1 MNRLIKSQLHTIKLL
16 NNLDLSTLAA
26 LSNFSK
32 SYLSQVKSGQRPASP
47 KLMAV
52 IEEYA
57 KPKKQETD
65 HIKLFMESREAVAC
79 SKPTL
84 RFYRILLHRYADIMD
99 YLKANSRTIERFLND
114 IPESN
119 NNLCTRHAYYRTLR
133 AFYNWI
139 HAEYGIDNPMKG
151 VRAPILSKV
160 MLPALT
166 ADQVRQL
173 IDSAGNIRDKAIIA
187 LFAESGLR
195 LAELTDIRPDDIN
208 WPGRCIK
215 VLGKGRKAALAPF
228 GDLTES
234 YLNQWILEYKPD
246 GNLWGL
252 NKWGITSILRRL
264 EAKTGITCNP
274 HTFDVPP

>member
-1 MNRLIKSQLHTIKLL
+1 VIRKVRRIGISCCKKPGEPPRTRTVNRLIKSQLHTIKLL

-32 SYLSQVKSGQRPASP
+32 SYLSQVKSGKRPASA
-47 KLMAV
+47 KLMAA

-57 KPKKQETD
+57 KPKKHETD
-65 HIKLFMESREAVAC
+65 HIKLFMYNREAVAC

-84 RFYRILLHRYADIMD
+84 RFYRILLYRYADAID
-99 YLKANSRTIERFLND
+99 YLKANSRTIERFLNAV
-114 IPESN
+114 PESN

-139 HAEYGIDNPMKG
+139 QAEYSIDNPMKG

-166 ADQVRQL
+166 SDQVKQL
-173 IDSAGNIRDKAIIA
+173 IDYAESVRDKAIIA

-195 LAELTDIRPDDIN
+195 LAELANIKLDDKLRAVVL
-208 WPGRCIK
+208 RCW
-215 VLGKGRKAALAPF
+215 VKAA
-228 GDLTES
+228 
-234 YLNQWILEYKPD
+234 
-246 GNLWGL
+246 
-252 NKWGITSILRRL
+252 RRL
-264 EAKTGITCNP
+264 
-274 HTFDVPP
+274 